1 VEQRL
6 RDLEDTIASFSG
18 AERPARP
25 PPLAPA
31 FQTPQRPPERESD
44 LEDADQ
50 EPPRA
55 WQVLVDSSLGPN
67 AAPASYV
74 AAVSSEPS
82 PASGSSHS
90 KEDADFITKGLVKQ
104 DTAERLFEIYRSR
117 LDHFLYCIIDD
128 YTTLQS
134 ARKSSTT
141 LASAICVVAALHS
154 RSGDYQTC
162 HREYRRRVSLQFFS
176 RSHSLDEVRGLCIGA
191 FWLSDM
197 SWALVG
203 AAVRIAIEI
212 NLHRCFVSPDLY
224 SREWHRSA
232 RVFLLVYVCDHH
244 FSVVYGRPP
253 MTRELDINAA
263 RSLLDSQYA
272 TEDDHRLFS
281 QVDLWANNYRTYKT
295 FGINNEAALTDSC
308 LSDFRRLSIAL
319 DTWRADW
326 EEKFRFNA
334 HVGNYPAKGVALH
347 YHFAK
352 LYLCSHAFRNFSTS
366 SRVSPATRTGVEE
379 FASMAIN
386 SAISILRGI
395 VVDEEIQSYLNG
407 LPTYFDTMIAFA
419 VVFLLKLVSSPTPH
433 PNLDKPGIMVLLD
446 QISIALANVT
456 ANMRPQHLLS
466 GISASVKK
474 LIAKARQKTNTATN
488 ASIPQTA
495 DISLPPP
502 AVPTLS
508 QIPVDTSVS
517 NWMLSPDDN
526 MFIGNFDF
534 MGSTQDLVDFN
545 FMDFEEYSQSAS

>member
-6 RDLEDTIASFSG
+6 RDLEDTVSSLSG
-18 AERPARP
+18 AERPTQPSA
-25 PPLAPA
+25 LAPV
-31 FQTPQRPPERESD
+31 FQPPQHRLERDLD

-50 EPPRA
+50 QPPRA

-74 AAVSSEPS
+74 AAVSSELS
-82 PASGSSHS
+82 SAAGSSRS
-90 KEDADFITKGLVKQ
+90 KDDADFITKGLIKQ
-104 DTAERLFEIYRSR
+104 ETAERLFEMYRSR
-117 LDHFLYCIIDD
+117 LDHFLYSIIDD
-128 YTTLQS
+128 HSTLQS

-154 RSGDYQTC
+154 RSEDYQTC
-162 HREYRRRVSLQFFS
+162 HREFRRRVSMQFFS
-176 RSHSLDEVRGLCIGA
+176 RSHTLDEVRGLCIGA

-212 NLHRCFVSPDLY
+212 NLHRCFVIPDLY
-224 SREWHRSA
+224 SQEWHRTA

-253 MTRELDINAA
+253 MTRELDISAA

-272 TEDDHRLFS
+272 IEDDHRLFS
-281 QVDLWANNYRTYKT
+281 QVELWANNYRTYKT
-295 FGINNEAALTDSC
+295 FGINNEAPLTDSS

-366 SRVSPATRTGVEE
+366 SPVSPATRTGVEE
-379 FASMAIN
+379 FASMAIQ

-395 VVDEEIQSYLNG
+395 VVDEEIQSYLDG

-419 VVFLLKLVSSPTPH
+419 VVFLLKMVSSPIH
-433 PNLDKPGIMVLLD
+433 QPNLDKPGILLLLD
-446 QISIALANVT
+446 QISVALANVT

-474 LIAKARQKTNTATN
+474 LITKARQTANTTTNGLV
-488 ASIPQTA
+488 SQTV
-495 DISLPPP
+495 DISLSSPGIT
-502 AVPTLS
+502 TLN
-508 QIPVDTSVS
+508 QIPMDTSIS

-534 MGSTQDLVDFN
+534 MGSTQDMVDFN
-545 FMDFEEYSQSAS
+545 FMDFEEYSQGAS